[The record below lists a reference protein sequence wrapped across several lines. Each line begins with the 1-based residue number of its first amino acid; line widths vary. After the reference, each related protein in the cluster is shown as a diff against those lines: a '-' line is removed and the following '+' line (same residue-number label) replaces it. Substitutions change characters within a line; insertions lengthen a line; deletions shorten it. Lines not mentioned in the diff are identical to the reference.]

1 MGKMKKLKTTI
12 QELKESRTG
21 GQIALRGFAYQFL
34 YSCYVILSTNDVNT
48 VFHLEGIEDIDKITV
63 EKIQTKKCIFN

>member
-1 MGKMKKLKTTI
+1 MGKMKKRKTTI

-48 VFHLEGIEDIDKITV
+48 VFHLEW
-63 EKIQTKKCIFN
+63 C